1 MLESRRCAVC
11 GETYFPPTQF
21 CLNDGAQLQIVQTL
35 IGSLLDERYRIDDIL
50 GAGGM
55 GTVYR
60 ATHIHLESEFAVKVL
75 HPEMVSYDGAIER
88 FRREAKAA
96 RRIQHPN
103 AIEVT
108 DFGVTDD
115 NLVYLVMEIVEGR
128 LLREMINDGVFEY
141 RRTVEIL
148 CQVCAAIQAAH
159 DNNVIHRDLK
169 PDNIIVQKIGAQE
182 VVKVLDFGIA
192 KMLEANQPSK
202 EQRALTQQ
210 GMLIGTPQYMSPEQC
225 QGRELEP
232 PSDIYSL
239 GIISYEMLCGQTPF
253 LSQTQMGYIAKHL
266 REEPRPLRSLAPD
279 VPTSLERVIMRTLA
293 KEPEDRPRSASAF
306 ARELRQAVREADERR
321 SATSERE
328 TLITPRPGDLSTRA
342 IETPITIP
350 APTDPAQP
358 RDTSDLDSV
367 KKPGREA
374 ASSRSTDVIE
384 DRPTIQTRSR
394 MWPAVVAAL
403 LLALGVAAYILFSG
417 GSEQPADAPPQQPS
431 PAPPPAN
438 PSGEMALIRGGAFTM
453 GSADGDDDER
463 PATSMTVADF
473 MLDRTEVTNEQ
484 YRKCVEAKQCRAPAN
499 WANGDYPPDEALLPV
514 THVTWADAAA
524 FAKFAGKRLPTET
537 EWEYA
542 ARGGEAANAYPWGA
556 RWEEGAANV
565 ARENASKPAPVSSFK
580 RDQVWGVYD
589 LAGNVSEW
597 VQDEYLTYGR
607 REPIADCRKCKV
619 YRGGNFID
627 DVRDSRAS
635 KRWAVFPDVPQ
646 PYDKVVLPRVGFR
659 CAKDAK

>member
-1 MLESRRCAVC
+1 M
-11 GETYFPPTQF
+11 
-21 CLNDGAQLQIVQTL
+21 
-35 IGSLLDERYRIDDIL
+35 LDERYRIDDIL

-108 DFGVTDD
+108 DFGVTAD

-128 LLREMINDGVFEY
+128 LLREMINEGRFEY
-141 RRTVEIL
+141 HRTVEIL

-159 DNNVIHRDLK
+159 DNKVIHRDLK
-169 PDNIIVQKIGAQE
+169 PDNIIVQRIGAQE

-192 KMLEANQPSK
+192 KMLEANQPEK
-202 EQRALTQQ
+202 QQRALTQQ

-232 PSDIYSL
+232 PSDIYNL
-239 GIISYEMLCGQTPF
+239 GIIAYEMLCGQTPF
-253 LSQTQMGYIAKHL
+253 VSQTQMGYIAKHL
-266 REEPRPLRSLAPD
+266 REEPRPLRSLAPQ
-279 VPTSLERVIMRTLA
+279 VPASVGRVIMRTLA
-293 KEPEDRPRSASAF
+293 KEPEDRPATASDF
-306 ARELRQAVREADERR
+306 ARDLRAAVREADEQSIDP
-321 SATSERE
+321 SAKD
-328 TLITPRPGDLSTRA
+328 TLIEARPDEYATVTASTTIPTPKA
-342 IETPITIP
+342 VP
-350 APTDPAQP
+350 APTDPAQS
-358 RDTSDLDSV
+358 RETQVGDLKSNLATVSV
-367 KKPGREA
+367 
-374 ASSRSTDVIE
+374 E
-384 DRPTIQTRSR
+384 DRPTAEIKSR
-394 MWPAVVAAL
+394 LPIAGLAAAV
-403 LLALGVAAYILFSG
+403 LLALCAGVWFAFFR
-417 GSEQPADAPPQQPS
+417 GSDGPTDGPQQNTQIA
-431 PAPPPAN
+431 APTDQP
-438 PSGEMALIRGGAFTM
+438 GEMALIRGGKFMM
-453 GSADGDDDER
+453 GSADGDSDER
-463 PATSMTVADF
+463 PVHEVQLNDF
-473 MLDRTEVTNEQ
+473 HLDRNEVTNEQ
-484 YRKCVEAKQCRAPAN
+484 YKKCVDAKQCKAPSN
-499 WANGDYPPDEALLPV
+499 WTNGVYPPDEALLPV
-514 THVTWADAAA
+514 THVTWTDAAT
-524 FAKFAGKRLPTET
+524 FARFAGKRLPTEA

-542 ARGGEAANAYPWGA
+542 ARGGDPNNSYPWGA
-556 RWEEGAANV
+556 RWEDGAANV

-580 RDQVWGVYD
+580 RDQALGVYD

-597 VQDEYLTYGR
+597 VEDDYKTYVR
-607 REPIADCRKCKV
+607 QEPIADCQKCKV

-627 DVRDSRAS
+627 DVRDSRAT

>member
-1 MLESRRCAVC
+1 MLESRRCSVC

-21 CLNDGAQLQIVQTL
+21 CLKDGAQLQVVQTL
-35 IGSLLDERYRIDDIL
+35 IGSVLDERYRIDDIL

-108 DFGVTDD
+108 DFGVTSD

-128 LLREMINDGVFEY
+128 LLREMVNDGRFDY
-141 RRTVEIL
+141 HRTVEIL
-148 CQVCAAIQAAH
+148 CQICAAIQAAH
-159 DNNVIHRDLK
+159 DNGVIHRDLK
-169 PDNIIVQKIGAQE
+169 PDNIIVQRIGAQE

-192 KMLEANQPSK
+192 KMLEANQSAK
-202 EQRALTQQ
+202 EQRVLTQQ

-239 GIISYEMLCGQTPF
+239 GIIAYEMLCGQTPF

-266 REEPRPLRSLAPD
+266 REEPRPLRSLAPR
-279 VPTSLERVIMRTLA
+279 VPASIERVIMRTLA
-293 KEPEDRPRSASAF
+293 KEPEDRPQTASGF
-306 ARELRQAVREADERR
+306 AHELREAVREADERG
-321 SATSERE
+321 SAASARD
-328 TLITPRPGDLSTRA
+328 TLIESRSDEKATIAIPTPKTVSV
-342 IETPITIP
+342 
-350 APTDPAQP
+350 PTDPAQ
-358 RDTSDLDSV
+358 S
-367 KKPGREA
+367 RETRVGEPE
-374 ASSRSTDVIE
+374 SSLATGSFE
-384 DRPTIQTRSR
+384 DRPTTETRSR
-394 MWPAVVAAL
+394 APLAGLAAVA
-403 LLALGVAAYILFSG
+403 LLALCAGAWFAFFR
-417 GSEQPADAPPQQPS
+417 GSDESPRQNPQASTPAGQP
-431 PAPPPAN
+431 
-438 PSGEMALIRGGAFTM
+438 GEMALVRGGKFVM
-453 GSADGDDDER
+453 GSADGDSDER
-463 PATSMTVADF
+463 PTTEVSVADF
-473 MLDRTEVTNEQ
+473 HLDKTEVTNEQ
-484 YRKCVEAKQCRAPAN
+484 YKKCVDAKQCKAPSN
-499 WANGDYPPDEALLPV
+499 WASGVYPPDESLLPV

-524 FAKFAGKRLPTET
+524 FAQFAGKRLPAEA

-542 ARGGEAANAYPWGA
+542 ARGGDANSSYPWGA

-580 RDQVWGVYD
+580 RDQTLGVYD

-597 VQDEYLTYGR
+597 VQDDYLTYVR
-607 REPIADCRKCKV
+607 QEPIADCKKCKV

-627 DVRDSRAS
+627 DVRDSRAT

-646 PYDKVVLPRVGFR
+646 PYDMVVLPRVGFR